1 MLSRDEI
8 LKFLSSNKEHFRQ
21 EFQVTKLGIFG
32 SFAVGTQNESSDLDV
47 IVEFEQSTPNLYDK
61 KNRIREIL
69 RQRFGREID
78 LCREKYIRPY
88 FRSQIMSTA
97 IYV

>member
-8 LKFLSSNKEHFRQ
+8 LKFLSSNKEHFRR